1 MTKKT
6 NLNKMSMNIRKET
19 YLTFDEVGHA
29 TKKSV
34 WNVYSDAMPD
44 VMVGSGFK
52 TRELA
57 IKFKRE
63 RDNNI

>member
-1 MTKKT
+1 
-6 NLNKMSMNIRKET
+6 MNIRKET

-57 IKFKRE
+57 RKFKRE
-63 RDNNI
+63 RYNNI